1 VRGWPGKQKEA
12 LVLVLADC
20 CCCYLHGTDA
30 VSVDLQILPE
40 VDEEEEE
47 VASGAGLS
55 GADYV

>member
-1 VRGWPGKQKEA
+1 

>member
-1 VRGWPGKQKEA
+1 
-12 LVLVLADC
+12 
-20 CCCYLHGTDA
+20 

-47 VASGAGLS
+47 ASGAGLS